1 MHASTSGNAP
11 RAAAGVDTGQSP
23 APSRPENTNR
33 IRIDGV
39 QKRKFVMKPSRIL
52 CLVFSLA
59 TLLAPAAHAQ
69 FAVFDATNYATAL
82 QEFGELEQM
91 YTTAVETRDQVIS
104 AYNLAYQMS
113 QMPPDMAMRYASQFS
128 SWTDLAA
135 PDAYGNIAAWINALN
150 LGGQTQALAAY
161 TSSVLQAQP
170 YPASA
175 LAMQDANTQSVIQN
189 QVATS
194 ELAQG
199 TTTSTL
205 STLGTVRST
214 SQALA
219 QKLANLESDT
229 YSTDPTQQSE
239 MAVLGKI
246 NTATLLQIHSQ
257 QDTNQ
262 ILAASVQ
269 QQLVA
274 QKQQIDA
281 QNRAIN
287 EAIYFQQNF
296 PSTMQQITGGVSDS
310 LHAISLNPNGH

>member
-1 MHASTSGNAP
+1 
-11 RAAAGVDTGQSP
+11 
-23 APSRPENTNR
+23 
-33 IRIDGV
+33 
-39 QKRKFVMKPSRIL
+39 MKSVKMF
-52 CLVFSLA
+52 CLVFSVA
-59 TLLAPAAHAQ
+59 ALLAPVAHAQ
-69 FAVFDATNYATAL
+69 FAVFDASNFGEAV
-82 QEFGELEQM
+82 QEFGQLEQM
-91 YTTAVETRDQVIS
+91 YTTAVETRDQIVS

-135 PDAYGNIAAWINALN
+135 PDVYGNTAAWINALN

-170 YPASA
+170 YPVSA
-175 LAMQDANTQSVIQN
+175 LAMQDANTQAVIQN

-205 STLGTVRST
+205 ATLGTIRSN

-229 YSTDPTQQSE
+229 YSTDPSQQSE

-310 LHAISLNPNGH
+310 LHAISLSPTGH